1 MKSEILTVHVTNES
15 IPIALKVQVLHAVSD
30 EFDSRLQ
37 DLCFLYDEKHTAA
50 WLDGWMAGD
59 CWHRWLIAI

>member
-1 MKSEILTVHVTNES
+1 MLLKSEILTVHVTNES

-37 DLCFLYDEKHTAA
+37 DLCFLYGEKQQH
-50 WLDGWMAGD
+50 GWMAG
-59 CWHRWLIAI
+59 WLEIVGTGG